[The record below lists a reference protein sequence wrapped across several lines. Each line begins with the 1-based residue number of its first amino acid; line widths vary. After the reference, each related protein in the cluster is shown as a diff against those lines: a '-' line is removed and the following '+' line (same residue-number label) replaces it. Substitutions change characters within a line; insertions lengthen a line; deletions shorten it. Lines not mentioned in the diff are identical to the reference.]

1 MRLTPLSFRS
11 SYFAVL
17 SMFMIFAGCSKRHVQ
32 VFETKSLT
40 CHLADDYYAFEND
53 TVLITYNFWSEKGFM
68 EFAIF
73 NKLNIPIY
81 VDWKKSSYIDNKVKL
96 NYWSDDVTT
105 TSVTLSSAYYY
116 KAPFSPNGS
125 SVASGGQVSYAK
137 TVKEERITF
146 IPPSSSTK
154 VGLYYILPIT
164 HFALSKNAK
173 SRIIPRSDNPKL
185 STVIY
190 FEEFDMLKSPVTF
203 RNFMTLSTSEGFET
217 QFYVDNQFSVT
228 KVIEVQKKHFEY
240 TKLDENRKDGRF
252 FVRDEYGNIK
262 NFSDYMR
269 PSSFYITI
277 PTFNNMR

>member
-1 MRLTPLSFRS
+1 MRLTPFSFRS

-17 SMFMIFAGCSKRHVQ
+17 SMFMIFAGCSGPHVQ

-68 EFAIF
+68 EFTIF

-105 TSVTLSSAYYY
+105 TTSVTQSSAYYY
-116 KAPFSPNGS
+116 K
-125 SVASGGQVSYAK
+125 SYAK
-137 TVKEERITF
+137 TVREERITF

-154 VGLYYILPIT
+154 LGLYYILPIT

-173 SRIIPRSDNPKL
+173 SQIIPRSDNPKR

-190 FEEFDMLKSPVTF
+190 FEEFDIFKSPVTF
-203 RNFMTLSTSEGFET
+203 RNFMTLSTSEGFEN

-228 KVIEVQKKHFEY
+228 KVIELQKRHLEY
-240 TKLDENRKDGRF
+240 KKLDESRKDGRF
-252 FVRDEYGNIK
+252 LIRDEYGNAKI
-262 NFSDYMR
+262 FSDYMS